1 MKKTV
6 FASAV
11 VALALAAGE
20 ANAQLPFPL
29 SVEGRLDYAVPVRD
43 FDDFVDEGMSWGVGA
58 SLGVSPGLGLYGT
71 YSQTEFELEDM
82 EDAEVQDAGFS
93 VGLTTALPTLGTG
106 LSPWVG
112 AGLLIHQF
120 DFDDDNAAGGD
131 QDIEEELGFE
141 VGGGLAV
148 PLARNIRLTPGIG
161 YRHYGVEVGTLLG
174 PLFGAAD
181 FDVTYFTAG
190 VGLNISF

>member
-11 VALALAAGE
+11 LAAALSAGQ
-20 ANAQLPFPL
+20 ANAQLPIPL

-58 SLGVSPGLGLYGT
+58 ALGVSPGVGIYGT
-71 YSQTEFELEDM
+71 YSQTEFQLEDID
-82 EDAEVQDAGFS
+82 DAEVQDEGFS
-93 VGLTTALPTLGTG
+93 VGLTTPLPSLSG
-106 LSPWVG
+106 LAPWVG
-112 AGLLIHQF
+112 AGLVIHQF
-120 DFDDDNAAGGD
+120 DFDDETDEGD
-131 QDIEEELGFE
+131 DDGVDEDLGFE
-141 VGGGLAV
+141 VGGGLAI
-148 PLARNIRLTPGIG
+148 PLAPNIRLTPGIG
-161 YRHYGVEVGTLLG
+161 YRQYGVDVGTLLG
-174 PLFGAAD
+174 TAE